1 MSMTSFAGF
10 AGANFGLFFGLPL
23 AGELDRPRFG
33 TKLLRFSLWWKISI
47 TPAFR
52 SVLVFL
58 SVSGRSVVG
67 SAAFLKGLEAFRA
80 ELRMPVGIGIVGGGR
95 TQG

>member
-1 MSMTSFAGF
+1 
-10 AGANFGLFFGLPL
+10 
-23 AGELDRPRFG
+23 
-33 TKLLRFSLWWKISI
+33 
-47 TPAFR
+47 
-52 SVLVFL
+52 
-58 SVSGRSVVG
+58 VG